1 MPSFGP
7 VKRKDLIRALKQ
19 AGFDGPHAG
28 GKHEFMVKGDL
39 RLTLPNS
46 ASGRNRQGSA
56 FENLETSRDVTR
68 GMGKIVTMCTPLSHW
83 ERGRGEGKRARLL
96 GNQVCV

>member
-28 GKHEFMVKGDL
+28 GKHEFVVEGDL
-39 RLTLPNS
+39 RLTLPNPHQGGI
-46 ASGRNRQGSA
+46 GRDLLSR
-56 FENLETSRDVTR
+56 NLKHATIAREE
-68 GMGKIVTMCTPLSHW
+68 W
-83 ERGRGEGKRARLL
+83 EQL
-96 GNQVCV
+96 